1 MKQSG
6 FLSLKQRDALRG
18 LIMSVLTPVIYLL
31 QELIPHYDMPII
43 AKVALSGGIAYIIK
57 NFFTDKDKTQNA
69 VMDLPPDPD
78 PEDIGGGGIKNPPPP
93 KP

>member
-57 NFFTDKDKTQNA
+57 NFFTDKDKPQSA

-78 PEDIGGGGIKNPPPP
+78 PEEPIEGGGVKNP
-93 KP
+93 KK